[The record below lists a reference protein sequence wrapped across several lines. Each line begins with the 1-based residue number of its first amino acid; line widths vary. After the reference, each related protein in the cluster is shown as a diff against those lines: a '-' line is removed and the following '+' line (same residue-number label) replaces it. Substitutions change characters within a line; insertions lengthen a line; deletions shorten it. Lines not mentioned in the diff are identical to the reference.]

1 MNYYVYKETV
11 TFKAITIL
19 DINLETYDNCLF
31 IFLVTIVI
39 RIFKIWY
46 TGCQRKR
53 GCFSLFFGKT
63 AKKIEHDPLWF

>member
-31 IFLVTIVI
+31 IFLVTNVI
-39 RIFKIWY
+39 RIF
-46 TGCQRKR
+46 
-53 GCFSLFFGKT
+53 
-63 AKKIEHDPLWF
+63 